1 MSLAVIAGCSNPPG
15 AAPPAAAPPS
25 AVESANA
32 GPAVVTGRTVA
43 GAIVTLE
50 PVGAALP
57 MPEGPALLDQFG
69 KAFVPDVLFVR
80 VGQVVEFRN
89 SEDVD
94 HNVRVLRNPT
104 GTMVMDVSGS
114 QNQVFT
120 HTFDRPGTYDVT
132 CDIHPGMRATIVASR
147 TPFAVETDARGTFTI
162 PAVPAGT
169 YTVRTFVAGKESARD
184 VSVSGGKTDL
194 GTLGR

>member
-1 MSLAVIAGCSNPPG
+1 VAG
-15 AAPPAAAPPS
+15 AAAPLPAADS
-25 AVESANA
+25 SR
-32 GPAVVTGRTVA
+32 AVVTGRTTA
-43 GAIVTLE
+43 GAIVLLE
-50 PVGAALP
+50 PVGAPVPLP
-57 MPEGPALLDQFG
+57 PGPALLDQYG

-120 HTFDRPGTYDVT
+120 HTFDRQGTYEVT
-132 CDIHPGMRATIVASR
+132 CDVHPGMRAMIVAAR
-147 TPFAVETDARGTFTI
+147 TPFAVETDARGAFTI
-162 PAVPAGT
+162 ADVPAGAYKLT
-169 YTVRTFVAGKESARD
+169 TLVAGQERTREVTVAGPS
-184 VSVSGGKTDL
+184 TDL
-194 GTLGR
+194 GSLPR